1 MSLSGCCSESVM
13 MPGMVID
20 MEEARL
26 HTLAQVREFLDG
38 ATEIAFRIPKVERYS
53 FVGRVLMR
61 FGYAAAGRV
70 GKGVPL
76 RYLAL
81 LTGLSR
87 QQVTRLVRRYC
98 QEGTLS
104 TRPGPPQH
112 GFRLRFT
119 RHGRGLAGRHG
130 RAAWHRVRPGHQ
142 DIEGTD
148 RPAVRECALRATGGI
163 SVSHLYNLWGRTPSQ
178 RPRRHWTQTRST
190 GVPIGQRRA
199 PQPNGVPGYIR
210 IDSVHQGDQG
220 WMNGVYHLNALDSV
234 TPFQLVATCEKISE
248 AYLLPGHP
256 AAVRGLPVCHP
267 RIPCG

>member
-1 MSLSGCCSESVM
+1 M
-13 MPGMVID
+13 MPGIVIE

-26 HTLAQVREFLDG
+26 HTLAQVRAFLDG
-38 ATEIAFRIPKVERYS
+38 ATEIAFRIPKVEQYS
-53 FVGRVLMR
+53 FVEPVLMR

-70 GKGVPL
+70 GKDVPL

-87 QQVTRLVRRYC
+87 QQVTRLVRRYR

-119 RHGRGLAGRHG
+119 ATDVALLADMDARHGTVSGPATKTLRERPGQLFGDARFERLAG
-130 RAAWHRVRPGHQ
+130 
-142 DIEGTD
+142 
-148 RPAVRECALRATGGI
+148 I
-163 SVSHLYNLWGRTPSQ
+163 SLPHLYNLWGRTPSQ

-199 PQPNGVPGYIR
+199 PQPNRMPGISGRQRASGQPRRDERGVSP
-210 IDSVHQGDQG
+210 Q
-220 WMNGVYHLNALDSV
+220 
-234 TPFQLVATCEKISE
+234 
-248 AYLLPGHP
+248 
-256 AAVRGLPVCHP
+256 RG
-267 RIPCG
+267 G